1 VIHNAKVI
9 KGNQL
14 GREIGF
20 PTINLSLDK
29 LNMDISYGVYAA
41 YVFIGSKKMLAAMH
55 YGPKKSVDNIVSL
68 EFHILNFDDFS
79 LSLDSLDFEVLDF
92 IRSLLKFSSLKDLQK
107 QIKLD
112 LLQIRSLYE

>member
-1 VIHNAKVI
+1 MIHSAKIV

-20 PTINLSLDK
+20 PTINLSLDS
-29 LNMDISYGVYAA
+29 LYLDIGFGVYAA
-41 YVFIGSKKMLAAMH
+41 YVFINSKKMLAAMH

-68 EFHILNFDDFS
+68 EFHILNFNDFS
-79 LSLDSLDFEVLDF
+79 LNLDTLDFEVGDF
-92 IRSLLKFSSLKDLQK
+92 IRPLVKFSSLKDLQK

-112 LLQIRSLYE
+112 LLKIRSLYE

>member
-1 VIHNAKVI
+1 MIHNAKVI

-41 YVFIGSKKMLAAMH
+41 YVFIGSKVIGSNFRC
-55 YGPKKSVDNIVSL
+55 YG
-68 EFHILNFDDFS
+68 
-79 LSLDSLDFEVLDF
+79 
-92 IRSLLKFSSLKDLQK
+92 
-107 QIKLD
+107 
-112 LLQIRSLYE
+112 